1 MRTAGGYP
9 KYPIPAPAARR
20 RLEVLE
26 SRVGKLEA
34 QLARAP
40 TPELWAERDGW
51 AEERDALRAAFET
64 FNVTMGGAKWGAGTP
79 HRHTEFLLSDNEFR
93 CVPIRGKVLA
103 QVPPDLIHFRL
114 EKFTDDGAQWMLSLT
129 VNHPDGPCRC
139 RWWDAPP
146 KERK

>member
-64 FNVTMGGAKWGAGTP
+64 FDVTMGLPRSGCGKAVHPDRASAER
-79 HRHTEFLLSDNEFR
+79 HAAALRLVSDQRHTHGVEVAVYGDCPVRRHPGWHVGHRFYPRPTPERERPD
-93 CVPIRGKVLA
+93 
-103 QVPPDLIHFRL
+103 QVGQ
-114 EKFTDDGAQWMLSLT
+114 DDA
-129 VNHPDGPCRC
+129 
-139 RWWDAPP
+139 A
-146 KERK
+146 

>member
-64 FNVTMGGAKWGAGTP
+64 FNVTMGLPRCGCGKAVHPDRASAER
-79 HRHTEFLLSDNEFR
+79 HAAALRLVSDQRHTHGVEVAVYGDCPVRRHPGWHVGHRFYPRPTPERERPD
-93 CVPIRGKVLA
+93 
-103 QVPPDLIHFRL
+103 QVGQ
-114 EKFTDDGAQWMLSLT
+114 DDA
-129 VNHPDGPCRC
+129 
-139 RWWDAPP
+139 A
-146 KERK
+146 